1 MKRFG
6 GVDVTH
12 AITAG
17 TQLKV
22 LKELSNM
29 FLTLGGFAIYPL
41 ACHNSFS
48 KQLHRFSFP

>member
-1 MKRFG
+1 MTRLG

-17 TQLKV
+17 IQLKA
-22 LKELSNM
+22 LKESLNM
-29 FLTLGGFAIYPL
+29 FLMLGDFAIYPL

>member
-1 MKRFG
+1 MKRLG
-6 GVDVTH
+6 GADVTH

-17 TQLKV
+17 TQLKA

-29 FLTLGGFAIYPL
+29 FLMWEGCAIYLL

-48 KQLHRFSFP
+48 K